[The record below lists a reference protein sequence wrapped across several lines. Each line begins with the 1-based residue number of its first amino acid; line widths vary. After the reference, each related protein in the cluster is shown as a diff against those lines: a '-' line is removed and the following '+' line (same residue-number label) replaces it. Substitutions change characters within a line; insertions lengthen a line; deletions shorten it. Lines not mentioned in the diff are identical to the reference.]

1 MRIGNGGIISQLTQ
15 NVIKR
20 LGGNMAWRHAIL
32 FVPWRGKAIRESGI
46 ERQKSTRQTL
56 KGEVLAPEGELRKHP
71 II

>member
-20 LGGNMAWRHAIL
+20 LGRNIAWRHAIL
-32 FVPWRGKAIRESGI
+32 FVLGRGKAIRESGI
-46 ERQKSTRQTL
+46 ECQKSTRQTL